1 MTAIRLF
8 WLTVG
13 KVTQER
19 PGRVVG
25 EETAAPQLPCII
37 KGYGMTDHTAIHEHP
52 ASASTETEGSAPELA
67 ALLSG
72 CGLFPLS
79 SRAKISLSGK
89 DRMRWLNGMITSKV
103 RDLAPGQGV
112 YAFVLNPQ
120 GHILGDLYAYNRG
133 ESLLLDSDRSQDGK
147 LLEIFRRHIIMDAVQ
162 VANLSDQSAAIGIAG
177 PKAGEV
183 LRAAGLSF
191 GELSPLQFVD
201 RTWREVPVS
210 VVRNDNPVI
219 ESYEVWL
226 TPAHVSLLW
235 EALANG
241 GATVGITALELLRIA
256 CGIPRYGQDIRERD
270 LPQETEQFRALNFDK
285 GCYIGQEIVERIRS
299 RGKVHRT
306 FTGFEVTGPLPVPGE
321 KIQSQ
326 GKEIGEVTSAASL
339 PLTGGNQAVALGY
352 LRREAS
358 AAEHPLEAGEARLR
372 VAELPFVAAFP
383 KG

>member
-1 MTAIRLF
+1 MSDYA
-8 WLTVG
+8 
-13 KVTQER
+13 
-19 PGRVVG
+19 
-25 EETAAPQLPCII
+25 
-37 KGYGMTDHTAIHEHP
+37 AIHDRP
-52 ASASTETEGSAPELA
+52 ALESESARPEFD

-72 CGLFPLS
+72 CGLFRLS
-79 SRAKISLSGK
+79 NRAKISLSGK
-89 DRMRWLNGMITSKV
+89 DRMRWLNGMISNRV

-133 ESLLLDSDRSQDGK
+133 ESLLVDSDQSQAER

-162 VANLSDQSAAIGIAG
+162 LANVSDQSTAIGIAG
-177 PKAGEV
+177 PQAGEV
-183 LRAAGLSF
+183 LRAAGLNF
-191 GELSPLQFVD
+191 GEVSPLQFVD
-201 RTWREVPVS
+201 RTWREVPLS
-210 VVRNDNPVI
+210 VARNDNAVI

-235 EALANG
+235 EALASS
-241 GATVGITALELLRIA
+241 GATAVGSTPLELLRIA

-270 LPQETEQFRALNFDK
+270 LPQETEQLRALSFDK

-299 RGKVHRT
+299 RGKVHRC

-321 KIQSQ
+321 KIQYQ
-326 GKEIGEVTSAASL
+326 GKEVGEVTSAASL
-339 PLTGGNQAVALGY
+339 PLAGGNQKVALGY

-383 KG
+383 KR